1 MVYTEGFKARMI
13 KRMAG
18 PERISATA
26 LCQEVGVPQSTL
38 SRWLRLRPSRMV
50 GSMTD
55 KKRPGGGN
63 RTAQEKLRLV
73 LEASQLPDEELGE
86 FLRREGVHEAQL
98 QKWIETVTEAATTAL
113 SSTRSRK
120 SKKKSPEAKRIRELE
135 KDLCRKEKALAE
147 TAALLVLKKKLEALW
162 GDGDDDTSTRSGT

>member
-1 MVYTEGFKARMI
+1 MVYTEGFKTRMI
-13 KRMAG
+13 ERMAG

-26 LCQEVGVPQSTL
+26 LCGEVGVPQSTL

-55 KKRPGGGN
+55 RKRSGGGN

-73 LEASQLPDEELGE
+73 LEASQLRDEELGE
-86 FLRREGVHEAQL
+86 FLRREGLHESRL
-98 QKWIETVTEAATTAL
+98 QEWVEAAATAL

-120 SKKKSPEAKRIRELE
+120 SKKTSPEAKRIRELE
-135 KDLCRKEKALAE
+135 KDLRRKEKALAE
-147 TAALLVLKKKLEALW
+147 LAALLTLKKKLETLW
-162 GDGDDDTSTRSGT
+162 GDEDDDTSTRSGT